1 MMRKE
6 VPIIRIRNAW
16 LLQFNASYYLNELW
30 GEGKSLR
37 SDEEYE
43 KIARSYIEAWL
54 PYESK
59 VLKGVSELL
68 NLEFRQN
75 IIDVHIAPWFSA
87 FSEPLII
94 GVKYKPDQFIGVLTH
109 ELIHKLLTDN
119 TLLEID
125 FPLIPEWEKLF
136 GKNHN
141 FGALV
146 HIPVHAVLK
155 YIFIDIL
162 KQPERLKRDIEMSKK
177 NNATDYI
184 AAWDYVEKNDYLK
197 IIKDLKE
204 SYAKLAANA
213 DKK

>member
-1 MMRKE
+1 MRKE
-6 VPIIRIRNAW
+6 VPTIRIRNAW
-16 LLQFNASYYLNELW
+16 LLRANASYYLNELW
-30 GEGKSLR
+30 GDGSPLR
-37 SDEEYE
+37 SDEEYQ
-43 KIARSYIEAWL
+43 KIANSYLEAWL

-59 VLKGVSELL
+59 ILKGISQALG
-68 NLEFRQN
+68 LEFRQS

-87 FSEPLII
+87 FSDPLVI
-94 GVKYKPDQFIGVLTH
+94 GVKYEPERFIDVLTH

-119 TLLEID
+119 TLLELD
-125 FPLIPEWEKLF
+125 SPLIPEWEKLF
-136 GKNHN
+136 GKNHS

-184 AAWDYVEKNDYLK
+184 AAWDYIEKNDYLK

-204 SYAKLAANA
+204 SYIKLAANN
-213 DKK
+213 DKR